1 MIYDLLF
8 MIYDFAMRRVCVDI
22 FLVGTQRIASVN
34 TFTFSS

>member
-1 MIYDLLF
+1 MIYYLLF
-8 MIYDFAMRRVCVDI
+8 MIFDFAMRRVNVDV